1 MKQTKITLSL
11 GGRRKNVGGYL
22 IAKCINNEVLKENQ
36 FEMKF

>member
-22 IAKCINNEVLKENQ
+22 MQKCIDNGVLRENQ